1 MFSVFLCF
9 VFGAFTYCLCCLRR
23 AKYTTLILFEGT
35 QDCLKLCNLQS
46 MCSDDPTHP
55 DLQLMPP
62 FHLVSCEFS
71 PKDPN
76 LLAGQHSP
84 LLAGVDFAA
93 TQKFHTVFFYIIYNF
108 RSACSF
114 PFCDP
119 FLVQNVHVP
128 VLSVPIFLVSQ
139 LPVPIDYSMFLSF
152 LF

>member
-1 MFSVFLCF
+1 
-9 VFGAFTYCLCCLRR
+9 
-23 AKYTTLILFEGT
+23 
-35 QDCLKLCNLQS
+35 

-76 LLAGQHSP
+76 LLAGQHPP

-128 VLSVPIFLVSQ
+128 VLSVPIFLVSE
-139 LPVPIDYSMFLSF
+139 LPVPIDYVPVLPVLVVPISITLVSSF
-152 LF
+152 LFPSTLLFMIFLFKSFLFLP

>member
-1 MFSVFLCF
+1 MFYLILLLILTVFSVFLCF

-23 AKYTTLILFEGT
+23 AKFTALILFEGT

-76 LLAGQHSP
+76 LLAGQHP
-84 LLAGVDFAA
+84 LLLAGGDFAA
-93 TQKFHTVFFYIIYNF
+93 TQKFYTVLFYIICNF
-108 RSACSF
+108 RAAGNMVYNYTNKQCT
-114 PFCDP
+114 
-119 FLVQNVHVP
+119 
-128 VLSVPIFLVSQ
+128 LSNRGGTY
-139 LPVPIDYSMFLSF
+139 IDKLN
-152 LF
+152 